1 MIPDTAISA
10 PTSLSFPHDNRL
22 RLMFVLTHPIQYYV
36 KWCQCLAA
44 DPRLDFEVF
53 YAYRQDTTF
62 DPGFKRTYKW
72 DIDLY
77 SGYQSHTGPAVTPLK
92 SKLGWW
98 LLLFPRP
105 LLEVFRHDCV
115 LMLGFTNLTGMLIL
129 LLKPFHRTRIV
140 LRQDSANYGIRTQ
153 GVLAWGKRTVY
164 RLLMRSVDTLL
175 TQGVQNSNYFEYY
188 GLPKS
193 RHVLAPVI
201 VDEELYKLPSPGE
214 REQLRAQHHLA
225 PEQVVFIVSG
235 KFERRK
241 RVDFAIR
248 AFSKHACRKE
258 NTLLWL
264 VGSGEMDEELRAL
277 VTELGIESRV
287 VFHGFVLQRQMAELY
302 KTADCLVHV
311 ARFDPWPLC
320 VMEATQCGLALV
332 LSSSVGS
339 TDDIVQQGVT
349 GFRFEENA
357 EGELVDYLDLLSAD
371 RPLISKTAGA
381 CRAHLST
388 HQREKVIR
396 TVVRACLP
404 KGQDPELH

>member
-1 MIPDTAISA
+1 MIPANA
-10 PTSLSFPHDNRL
+10 PVTPTTPRRHNNTQRL
-22 RLMFVLTHPIQYYV
+22 RLMFVLTHPIQHYV
-36 KWCQCLAA
+36 KWCRSLGAEPA
-44 DPRLDFEVF
+44 IDFEVF

-92 SKLGWW
+92 LRLGWW

-105 LLEVFRHDCV
+105 LFEVFRHDCV
-115 LMLGFTNLTGMLIL
+115 LMLGFTTLTGMLML
-129 LLKPFHRTRIV
+129 LLKPLHRAKVV
-140 LRQDSANYGIRTQ
+140 LRQDSANYSIRTR
-153 GVLAWGKRTVY
+153 GFLAWGKRTVY
-164 RLLMRSVDTLL
+164 RLLMKSVDTLL

-188 GLPKS
+188 GLPRN

-201 VDEELYKLPSPGE
+201 VDEELYTLPSPGE

-241 RVDFAIR
+241 RADFAIR
-248 AFSKHACRKE
+248 AFSKHARRSE
-258 NTLLWL
+258 HSLLWL

-277 VTELGIESRV
+277 VSELGIGSRV
-287 VFHGFVLQRQMAELY
+287 VFHGFVLQRQMSELY
-302 KTADCLVHV
+302 KAADCLVHV
-311 ARFDPWPLC
+311 ARFDPWPIC
-320 VMEATQCGLALV
+320 VLEAIHCGLAVV

-349 GFRFEENA
+349 GFRFEENN
-357 EGELVDYLDLLSAD
+357 EDELVNYLDLLNAD
-371 RPLISKTAGA
+371 RPLISKTATA
-381 CRAHLST
+381 CREHMKT
-388 HQREKVIR
+388 HQHEKVIQA
-396 TVVRACLP
+396 VAEACKL
-404 KGQDPELH
+404 